1 MTRILHL
8 DFETRST
15 VDLRKSGVYRYA
27 EDAMTDVWCACF
39 AVDEEPVEVWT
50 PGQPVPDTWMR
61 ACAEGWEIHAHNAQF
76 ERVIVTRLLA
86 PRYDWPV
93 PQLEQWHCTAAMAAA
108 MAIPRSLEEALR
120 VMGVPVQK
128 DMEGYRL
135 MMQMARPRK
144 PTKDHPGLRWWDEEP
159 AKLERLIAYC
169 KVDVEGERALGLR
182 LRRLSP
188 GERAVY
194 LHDQLIND
202 RGIKLDLG
210 LVHAAREL
218 TANAQAMLNKE
229 LEDATSG
236 WVAAATKAKD
246 LTAWLAAEGIEADSV
261 AKAAVRS
268 MLADPDTPAIVRR
281 ALEIRQEAAKS
292 STAKLS
298 AMLHAVCA
306 DERVRGLLLYHGAGT
321 GRWSG
326 KLVQPQNFPRAS
338 AKEDV
343 IQFILQCADAALVSM
358 MLGAPLAIVASLLR
372 PCLIAAEGHDLVA
385 ADYSNI
391 EGRVTAWLAGETWK
405 LQAFRDYDTVTGYT
419 PDGKAERK
427 GLDLYVL
434 AYARSFSLDP
444 AEVDDQKRQVG
455 KVMELSMGFQGGV
468 GAFQNM
474 AANYGVKVPD
484 EEADRLKRAW
494 RDAHPAVVQMWR
506 DLEAA
511 ALEAVRNPGAVVRC
525 LRGRIAFRVKG
536 GFLWMVLPSGRPLA
550 YASPKVE
557 WVEMRWTD
565 EVWHPCPSEDEAK
578 ERFGAALLEYD
589 AERRRAL
596 VEQPAMKEAVTFWG
610 QDSKT
615 RKWSKQKGYGGLWTE
630 NAVQATARDVMTN
643 GMKQAED
650 AGYPVVLT
658 VHDEVV
664 TEPPEG
670 HGSVREFEAIM
681 CNLPAWAAGLPVA
694 AAGWRGKRYRK

>member
-1 MTRILHL
+1 MPTLHL

-15 VDLRKSGVYRYA
+15 VDLRKAGVYRYA
-27 EDAMTDVWCACF
+27 QDPTTDVWCACF
-39 AVDEEPVEVWT
+39 AVDEAPVQVWT
-50 PGQPVPDTWMR
+50 PGQPVPDAWAR
-61 ACAEGWEIHAHNAQF
+61 ACEEGWEVHAHNAQF
-76 ERVIVTRLLA
+76 ERVVVNYLLA
-86 PRYDWPV
+86 RRYGWPAPR
-93 PQLEQWHCTAAMAAA
+93 LEQWHCTAALAAA
-108 MAIPRSLEEALR
+108 MAVPRSLEEALR

-144 PTKDHPGLRWWDEEP
+144 PTKDHPGLRWWDEP
-159 AKLERLIAYC
+159 AKIERLIAYC
-169 KVDVEGERALGLR
+169 KVDVDGERALGAR
-182 LRRLSP
+182 LRKLSP
-188 GERAVY
+188 TERAVY

-202 RGIKLDLG
+202 RGIKLDTG
-210 LVHAAREL
+210 LVNAAREL
-218 TANAQAMLNKE
+218 TTNAQAMLNKE
-229 LEDATSG
+229 LEEVTRG

-261 AKAAVRS
+261 AKPAVRA
-268 MLADPDTPAIVRR
+268 MLADPDTPKVVRR

-298 AMLHAVCA
+298 AMLAAVCA

-321 GRWSG
+321 GRWAG

-338 AKEDV
+338 AKDDV
-343 IQFILQCADAALVSM
+343 IAFILECADAALVSM
-358 MLGAPLAIVASLLR
+358 LLGAPLAIVASLLR
-372 PCLIAAEGHDLVA
+372 PCLIAADGHDLLA

-391 EGRVTAWLAGETWK
+391 EGRVTAWFAGETWK
-405 LQAFRDYDTVTGYT
+405 IQAFRDYDTIIGTT
-419 PDGKAERK
+419 PDGKPERK

-444 AEVDDQKRQVG
+444 SEVDDQKRQVG

-494 RDAHPAVVQMWR
+494 REAHPAVVQMWR
-506 DLEAA
+506 DLEEA
-511 ALEAVRNPGAVVRC
+511 ALDAVRRPGAVVKC

-536 GFLWMVLPSGRPLA
+536 GFLWMILPSGRPLA
-550 YASPKVE
+550 YASPKAE
-557 WVEMRWTD
+557 LAEMPWDD
-565 EVWHPCPSEDEAK
+565 EKWEPCADEATAIL
-578 ERFGAALLEYD
+578 EHGDALIEYD
-589 AERRRAL
+589 PVRRRAL
-596 VEQPAMKEAVTFWG
+596 VRRPAMKEAVTFWG
-610 QDSKT
+610 VDSKT

-630 NAVQATARDVMTN
+630 NAVQATARDIMTN
-643 GMKQAED
+643 GMAGAER

-670 HGSVREFEAIM
+670 HGSVEDFQNIM
-681 CNLPAWAAGLPVA
+681 CDLPAWAAGLPVA